1 LICTAALGILL
12 GLTTTQTANADTV
25 TATDQ
30 TTAVQ
35 QNQTSDNPDQATT
48 TQTTDTDTTA
58 DQTNTSSQQA
68 SQQYPGGD
76 WDVDP
81 TTATAQQNFYYFVN
95 GKWQASAEIPADKS
109 SIGVSEEMQNNVT
122 TKMLNDLNSFSNGS
136 KQTGSEQLQQA
147 VDFYQKALE
156 TYKQDQSGYQD
167 IKADVNQISEMKDYD
182 DFNQQLANFSE
193 SSIPLPFDLEPEV
206 GLKDATK
213 NILMFTAPD
222 TILPDRSYYD
232 NDDDGTIMLSR
243 YSEAASKILNL
254 MGYDDTTASK
264 MVEQT
269 LAFDRKIADYT
280 SDPTNAIDD
289 PDAFYHPMDFQK
301 FVKSFK
307 TLKVGDFAEAV
318 YPSNTDV
325 VDIGDKKFMANF
337 NNLLSKNNFEEV
349 KSWMIVTL
357 LTDNAQLLGKETTS
371 AIAPYIEKYKGVSA
385 LPNNQKR
392 AYQLTNDNFEQ
403 ILSEYYGKTYFGAD
417 AKKDATR
424 LIQNI
429 LSVYHDRIQNNTW
442 LSDATKQ
449 NALDKL
455 AKITLKVAYP
465 ESIQDDYQ
473 HVKILDDESLYR
485 TVKDLNQAT
494 FDAQVRDFDKK
505 VDRSVWSMPSYLVNA
520 QYDPQFNDVTI
531 PAAILQAPFYS
542 TEQTDSENYGG
553 IGATIGHEISH
564 AFDNSGAQFDKDGN
578 LDNWWTKADYAKFQ
592 KLTKEMANEWNG
604 IPYAGGTVDGDSTVG
619 ENMADNGGLNAALQA
634 AKAEHNF
641 NAKEFFATWAKSWR
655 YKATPTYEKY
665 LLAVDVHAPQPLR
678 ATVALQNLDDFFTTY
693 DIKSGDSMWLA
704 PSERVHIW

>member
-1 LICTAALGILL
+1 
-12 GLTTTQTANADTV
+12 
-25 TATDQ
+25 
-30 TTAVQ
+30 
-35 QNQTSDNPDQATT
+35 
-48 TQTTDTDTTA
+48 
-58 DQTNTSSQQA
+58 
-68 SQQYPGGD
+68 
-76 WDVDP
+76 
-81 TTATAQQNFYYFVN
+81 
-95 GKWQASAEIPADKS
+95 
-109 SIGVSEEMQNNVT
+109 
-122 TKMLNDLNSFSNGS
+122 
-136 KQTGSEQLQQA
+136 
-147 VDFYQKALE
+147 
-156 TYKQDQSGYQD
+156 
-167 IKADVNQISEMKDYD
+167 
-182 DFNQQLANFSE
+182 
-193 SSIPLPFDLEPEV
+193 
-206 GLKDATK
+206 
-213 NILMFTAPD
+213 
-222 TILPDRSYYD
+222 
-232 NDDDGTIMLSR
+232 
-243 YSEAASKILNL
+243 
-254 MGYDDTTASK
+254 
-264 MVEQT
+264 
-269 LAFDRKIADYT
+269 
-280 SDPTNAIDD
+280 
-289 PDAFYHPMDFQK
+289 
-301 FVKSFK
+301 
-307 TLKVGDFAEAV
+307 
-318 YPSNTDV
+318 
-325 VDIGDKKFMANF
+325 
-337 NNLLSKNNFEEV
+337 
-349 KSWMIVTL
+349 
-357 LTDNAQLLGKETTS
+357 
-371 AIAPYIEKYKGVSA
+371 GVSA

-465 ESIQDDYQ
+465 ESVQDDYQ
-473 HVKILDDESLYR
+473 HVKILADESLYR

-634 AKAEHNF
+634 AKAEPNF
-641 NAKEFFATWAKSWR
+641 NPKEFFATWAKSWR

-693 DIKSGDSMWLA
+693 DIQSGDPMWLA